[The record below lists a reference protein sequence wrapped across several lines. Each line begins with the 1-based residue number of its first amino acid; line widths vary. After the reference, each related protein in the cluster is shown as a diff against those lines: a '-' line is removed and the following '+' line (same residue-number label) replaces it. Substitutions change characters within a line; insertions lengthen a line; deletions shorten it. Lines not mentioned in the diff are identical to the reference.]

1 VSAVVI
7 WVLRG
12 LRALLLP
19 FQSMVSLTPRSCR
32 YEPTC
37 SHYAEQAVRRHGVIR
52 GLGLALRRLARC
64 NPWSRGG
71 YDPVPPGDD
80 RTVVP

>member
-1 VSAVVI
+1 MSAVVI

>member
-1 VSAVVI
+1 MSAVVI

-37 SHYAEQAVRRHGVIR
+37 SQYTYTALERHGVFR
-52 GLGLALRRLARC
+52 GGWLAAKRLARC
-64 NPWSRGG
+64 QPWGGSG
-71 YDPVPPGDD
+71 YDPVP
-80 RTVVP
+80 